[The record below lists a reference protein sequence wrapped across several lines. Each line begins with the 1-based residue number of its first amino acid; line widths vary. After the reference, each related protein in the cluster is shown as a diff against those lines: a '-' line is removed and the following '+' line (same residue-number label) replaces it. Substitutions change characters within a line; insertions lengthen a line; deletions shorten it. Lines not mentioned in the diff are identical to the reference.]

1 MSDDERMSA
10 ALRRVAAMEQSHGEL
25 LVALK
30 RLIEAGEFAVTSTDD
45 IAIMLR
51 LGVATDAARAA
62 IKKAEAI

>member
-1 MSDDERMSA
+1 MSDDERMAA